1 MADQVS
7 HDYDTTML
15 DMLQIIW
22 GEGYLSPGGPQAV
35 RETMAASI
43 SRKARAG
50 YRLRHRRDGPGAWFR
65 SAPPT

>member
-1 MADQVS
+1 MADEIS

-35 RETMAASI
+35 REVMHGI
-43 SRKARAG
+43 D
-50 YRLRHRRDGPGAWFR
+50 LRGKRVLDIGCGLGALD
-65 SAPPT
+65 